1 MYIVQRKIM
10 FIFQHFLIE
19 CIINE
24 LIPTHEVYKQAH
36 EKVSSFSWNTQQNR
50 DLEKQKETT
59 SHGHLLAYQQLQ
71 LHNRTLKISY
81 STYSFQMAPAFS

>member
-1 MYIVQRKIM
+1 M

-24 LIPTHEVYKQAH
+24 LIPTHYTHEVYKQAH
-36 EKVSSFSWNTQQNR
+36 EKVSSFSWNTQQNK
-50 DLEKQKETT
+50 DLEKQKETI
-59 SHGHLLAYQQLQ
+59 SYGHLLKYQQLQ
-71 LHNRTLKISY
+71 LHCRTLNISY